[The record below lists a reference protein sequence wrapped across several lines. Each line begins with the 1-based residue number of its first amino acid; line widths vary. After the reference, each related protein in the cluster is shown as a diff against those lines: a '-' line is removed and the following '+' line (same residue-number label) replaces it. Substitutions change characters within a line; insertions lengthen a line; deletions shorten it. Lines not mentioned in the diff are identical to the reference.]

1 MRRSLVALALV
12 AGVAPALW
20 DGPPRARAD
29 QDDPRLDRLFGRLN
43 VVDNGDKD
51 EVARITAEI
60 WSIWRQSGWPGLDMK
75 MQEGQR
81 FMKQGILHSALGNFD
96 FIVRVLPDFAEG
108 WHKRATV
115 FYLIG
120 DYAASIKDIEKA
132 VTLEPRHFGAYAGLG
147 LIYLKMGNEPAAL
160 RALEQALTINPHLAG
175 TRATVDELRRK
186 INGQKL

>member
-1 MRRSLVALALV
+1 MRRSL
-12 AGVAPALW
+12 GVAPDLFGGSPAC
-20 DGPPRARAD
+20 AD

-43 VVDNGDKD
+43 VIDNGDKD

-60 WSIWRQSGWPGLDMK
+60 WSIWRQSGRPGLDMK

-81 FMKQGILHSALGNFD
+81 FMKHGTLHSALGNFD
-96 FIVRVLPDFAEG
+96 FIVKVRPNFAEG

-115 FYLIG
+115 YYLMG
-120 DYAASIKDIEKA
+120 DYASSIADIQKTVE
-132 VTLEPRHFGAYAGLG
+132 LEPRHFGAYAGLG

-186 INGQKL
+186 INGPKL

>member
-1 MRRSLVALALV
+1 MRRSLVSLALI
-12 AGVAPALW
+12 AGVVPGVFGGLL
-20 DGPPRARAD
+20 ARAD

-43 VVDNGDKD
+43 VIEGDKN

-96 FIVRVLPDFAEG
+96 FIIRVRPDFAEG

-115 FYLIG
+115 YYLMG
-120 DYAASIKDIEKA
+120 DYAASIKDIEKT

-147 LIYLKMGNEPAAL
+147 LIYLNLGKDEEAL
-160 RALEQALTINPHLAG
+160 SALEQALDINPHLSGARE
-175 TRATVDELRRK
+175 TADALRRK
-186 INGQKL
+186 INGPKL

>member
-12 AGVAPALW
+12 AGVAPGLL
-20 DGPPRARAD
+20 GGSSVRAD
-29 QDDPRLDRLFGRLN
+29 QEDPRLDSLFGRLN
-43 VVDNGDKD
+43 VIGNGDKD

-60 WSIWRQSGWPGLDMK
+60 WSIWRQSGRPGLDMK

-96 FIVRVLPDFAEG
+96 FIVRVRPDFAEG

-115 FYLIG
+115 HYLMG
-120 DYAASIKDIEKA
+120 NYAASINDIEKT
-132 VTLEPRHFGAYAGLG
+132 VTLEPRHFGAFAGLG
-147 LIYLKMGNEPAAL
+147 LIYLKMGKEEAAL
-160 RALEQALTINPHLAG
+160 KALEQALTINPHLAG

-186 INGQKL
+186 INGPKL